1 MSAFITNVVAAS
13 RREPIED
20 CGAGCGEHTEPAR
33 ENPGRK
39 QLLQRLLRDPML
51 HFIVAGAIIFGVTQA
66 IGAYRDHSA
75 RTIVVD
81 DALRNR
87 LGKLYTLQLGAT
99 PTDAQ
104 LTGLIDTYVH
114 DEVLY
119 REGLALGLDQGDEII
134 RRRLVQKMG
143 FLQSDLIIAAD
154 PDEKTLRD
162 YYQHHAPQFAEPAK
176 VDFQQYFFG
185 GDGKDQQTSQR
196 RAAQAL
202 AQLNGAGS
210 ASPVAADQVALAS
223 EYRQLDRPGLTRL
236 FGATPIVDALLP
248 APAEK
253 NAQAPVGEWQGP
265 FQSGYGW
272 HLVRVSEREE
282 PAVPPFETVRA
293 AVAEV
298 VRAQQKEENNRRSF
312 EQLRARYDVQYAQ
325 QSSPAV
331 TP

>member
-1 MSAFITNVVAAS
+1 MSAFITDVIAAA
-13 RREPIED
+13 RREPAED
-20 CGAGCGEHTEPAR
+20 CEACGEYTVSTPEHPAR
-33 ENPGRK
+33 K
-39 QLLQRLLRDPML
+39 HFLQRLLRDPML
-51 HFIVAGAIIFGVTQA
+51 HFIVAGAIIFAVTQLVA
-66 IGAYRDHSA
+66 AYRDHSA

-81 DALRNR
+81 DALRTR
-87 LGKLYTLQLGAT
+87 LGKLYALQLGAA

-104 LTGLIDTYVH
+104 LAGLVDTYVH

-143 FLQSDLIIAAD
+143 FLQSDLIIATD
-154 PDEKTLRD
+154 PDEQTLRD
-162 YYQHHAPQFAEPAK
+162 YYQHHIAQFAEPVK
-176 VDFQQYFFG
+176 VGFQQYFFG
-185 GDGKDQQTSQR
+185 GDEADQEESRR
-196 RAAQAL
+196 RATQAL
-202 AQLNGAGS
+202 AQLNGAGG
-210 ASPVAADQVALAS
+210 ASPVAADHVALAP
-223 EYRQLDRPGLTRL
+223 EYRQLDRSDLTRL
-236 FGATPIVDALLP
+236 FGATPIVDAVLQVPL
-248 APAEK
+248 
-253 NAQAPVGEWQGP
+253 GTWQGP

-272 HLVRVSEREE
+272 HLVRVGQRGE
-282 PAVPPFETVRA
+282 PVVPPFEAVRT